1 MSNPAAPA
9 PSLVG
14 RSVARVRGALRRHAG
29 TWSLP
34 GLAGA
39 VLLFFAALTP
49 ALAPRSALF
58 QGAAAGVCAAIGYG
72 LGVLVA
78 WVVRRL
84 GVSARFTPVARRR
97 GRLGL
102 AVGAAVLVVAALVIS
117 ATWQHDLRELMGM
130 DQPSS
135 AGSVTLL
142 AVAVVL
148 AWLLVMIARG
158 LRWVYRRVARLIG
171 RLLPRPVARVAAA
184 VLVAWAAVWLI
195 DGTLVNGV
203 KSVMEESFAL
213 LDTQTHEG
221 VERPEVAE
229 RSGSPASLAAW
240 DSLGREG
247 RRFVGTGPD
256 AAAIAQ
262 VAAATGY
269 PGEVREPIRVYAGR
283 EAADSLPGVADIVVA
298 ELDRTDAWDREVL
311 VVVTTTGTGWVD
323 PPAAEAIELAW
334 GGNTAIA
341 AMQYS
346 YLPSWVS
353 FVGDRT
359 SPEEAGRALLAAVW
373 ERWSALPEDDRPQ
386 LVVYGI
392 SLGSFGS
399 QAAFSGVQ
407 DITQRV
413 DGALWVG
420 TPGFTPLWSE
430 LTAARDAGSPQ
441 IAPVLDDGETVRWGL
456 DLLGEGSLW
465 DAGPAWD
472 GPRVVYLQHA
482 SDGVTWWSPD
492 LLLRKP
498 DWLHEPR
505 GADVLDGVRWYPV
518 ATFWALTIDLF
529 VAGDVP
535 NGYGHNFRLEYA
547 DGWAAVAPPPGWTEA
562 DTETLRAALD
572 HG

>member
-498 DWLHEPR
+498 DWLREPR